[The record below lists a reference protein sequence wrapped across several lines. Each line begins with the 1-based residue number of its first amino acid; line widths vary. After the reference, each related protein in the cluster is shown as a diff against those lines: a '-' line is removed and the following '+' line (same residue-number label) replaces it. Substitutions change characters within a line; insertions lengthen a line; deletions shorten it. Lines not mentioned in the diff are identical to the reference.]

1 MARLDNSSRQKFLD
15 YMGKQRGGQGFTGE
29 QFQQFNQDEQGF
41 AAGFPDFAKMGA
53 QPTPQPPPMPN
64 AGSAAGAA
72 MGIMPQQNQAY
83 IDNYN
88 AQLQQSPWLG
98 MKVQQQNVSQPGGQ
112 QDGQVVVQPLPAQKQ
127 TIVPPQGVTG
137 GGQVQQPDQNQQ
149 SQDEW
154 QGAFNS
160 SYGQPNF
167 NAGLDINLDGKID
180 FNDYQQYNANGGQ
193 KNIYSNRNSA
203 GVYVDE
209 KGNPIGVTQP
219 GNDPG
224 DDVVFGGGPRFEGGF
239 RAPGGNFLG
248 VDGSFS
254 PGGGQFTGGGF
265 QPGGQQPGGSPG
277 SGISLDQLFADP
289 RFASLFGQ
297 SGFQGIN
304 DRVGGAETYLNTR
317 FDQLG
322 GQVGGRFNNVDS
334 ALGGIRSAQDSQTN
348 LLGGQIGSGF
358 SGANDRFSNID
369 SVLSGM
375 PEGVRSVLEPFMRQ
389 GFGDVNSN
397 IGNVT
402 RGIGEGFN
410 DVTGAIGNVG
420 SQLGDRFNNV
430 DTSLG
435 GLQRGQTGIG
445 QQIGGL
451 GTDIGNRFGNLNTG
465 LDSRFSGLQSGIDSQ
480 FSGLS
485 DRFSGLDT
493 GQRNIQDLLG
503 TGAGSLQ
510 SRIGQELGGVN
521 NNINDRFNSLNGG
534 IAGLDTNITNR
545 FDGLGSDISNRFNN
559 QDARF
564 NSLDTGI
571 GGIRGDITGLGDN
584 ITGLT
589 GNVDARYN
597 DIQGLIDSLGGQFG
611 NLAGDVNS
619 RTQIG
624 DLLKN
629 FTGEQFD
636 DPSIYGTVESA
647 IKSRLGGAVADD
659 PRVQSQ
665 LADLDKSQLD
675 RKNQRIE
682 DLKRMGI
689 NADDGNYFSEGDE
702 MSEQFNRERLNVLA
716 NGENMRTADFG
727 TGLNLGNSQGDLD
740 VNQARINLDK
750 FLGTGDL
757 GVREKESDARIKSL
771 DAQIKQAQ
779 QQRDDSF
786 LSDIF
791 GTAAKFLP
799 FLL

>member
-1 MARLDNSSRQKFLD
+1 
-15 YMGKQRGGQGFTGE
+15 
-29 QFQQFNQDEQGF
+29 
-41 AAGFPDFAKMGA
+41 
-53 QPTPQPPPMPN
+53 
-64 AGSAAGAA
+64 
-72 MGIMPQQNQAY
+72 
-83 IDNYN
+83 
-88 AQLQQSPWLG
+88 
-98 MKVQQQNVSQPGGQ
+98 
-112 QDGQVVVQPLPAQKQ
+112 
-127 TIVPPQGVTG
+127 
-137 GGQVQQPDQNQQ
+137 
-149 SQDEW
+149 
-154 QGAFNS
+154 
-160 SYGQPNF
+160 
-167 NAGLDINLDGKID
+167 
-180 FNDYQQYNANGGQ
+180 
-193 KNIYSNRNSA
+193 
-203 GVYVDE
+203 
-209 KGNPIGVTQP
+209 
-219 GNDPG
+219 
-224 DDVVFGGGPRFEGGF
+224 
-239 RAPGGNFLG
+239 
-248 VDGSFS
+248 
-254 PGGGQFTGGGF
+254 
-265 QPGGQQPGGSPG
+265 
-277 SGISLDQLFADP
+277 
-289 RFASLFGQ
+289 
-297 SGFQGIN
+297 
-304 DRVGGAETYLNTR
+304 
-317 FDQLG
+317 
-322 GQVGGRFNNVDS
+322 
-334 ALGGIRSAQDSQTN
+334 
-348 LLGGQIGSGF
+348 
-358 SGANDRFSNID
+358 
-369 SVLSGM
+369 
-375 PEGVRSVLEPFMRQ
+375 
-389 GFGDVNSN
+389 
-397 IGNVT
+397 
-402 RGIGEGFN
+402 
-410 DVTGAIGNVG
+410 
-420 SQLGDRFNNV
+420 
-430 DTSLG
+430 
-435 GLQRGQTGIG
+435 
-445 QQIGGL
+445 
-451 GTDIGNRFGNLNTG
+451 
-465 LDSRFSGLQSGIDSQ
+465 
-480 FSGLS
+480 
-485 DRFSGLDT
+485 
-493 GQRNIQDLLG
+493 
-503 TGAGSLQ
+503 LQ

-757 GVREKESDARIKSL
+757 GVREKEADARIKSI

-779 QQRDDSF
+779 QRRDDDF
-786 LSDIF
+786 LSDLF

>member
-29 QFQQFNQDEQGF
+29 QFQQFNQDEQAF
-41 AAGFPDFAKMGA
+41 AAGFPDFAKMGQ
-53 QPTPQPPPMPN
+53 QPTQPS
-64 AGSAAGAA
+64 G
-72 MGIMPQQNQAY
+72 QQN
-83 IDNYN
+83 
-88 AQLQQSPWLG
+88 
-98 MKVQQQNVSQPGGQ
+98 
-112 QDGQVVVQPLPAQKQ
+112 GQVVVQPLPAKQ
-127 TIVPPQGVTG
+127 DPAPRMAQPTQYAPKQPQHYSNNPGPTFTPPSSFQPGGDMFFALGGGPATRPSIIPQQGVTG
-137 GGQVQQPDQNQQ
+137 GGQVQPPNQNQQ
-149 SQDEW
+149 SEDEW

-265 QPGGQQPGGSPG
+265 QPGGQQPGGSPA
-277 SGISLDQLFADP
+277 SGISLDQIFADP

-304 DRVGGAETYLNTR
+304 DRVGGAETALNTR

-402 RGIGEGFN
+402 RGIGEG
-410 DVTGAIGNVG
+410 
-420 SQLGDRFNNV
+420 
-430 DTSLG
+430 
-435 GLQRGQTGIG
+435 
-445 QQIGGL
+445 
-451 GTDIGNRFGNLNTG
+451 FGNLNTG

-757 GVREKESDARIKSL
+757 GVREKEADARIKSI

-779 QQRDDSF
+779 QRRDDDF
-786 LSDIF
+786 LSDLF

>member
-1 MARLDNSSRQKFLD
+1 VAYRLIK
-15 YMGKQRGGQGFTGE
+15 
-29 QFQQFNQDEQGF
+29 
-41 AAGFPDFAKMGA
+41 
-53 QPTPQPPPMPN
+53 
-64 AGSAAGAA
+64 
-72 MGIMPQQNQAY
+72 
-83 IDNYN
+83 
-88 AQLQQSPWLG
+88 
-98 MKVQQQNVSQPGGQ
+98 
-112 QDGQVVVQPLPAQKQ
+112 
-127 TIVPPQGVTG
+127 
-137 GGQVQQPDQNQQ
+137 
-149 SQDEW
+149 
-154 QGAFNS
+154 
-160 SYGQPNF
+160 
-167 NAGLDINLDGKID
+167 
-180 FNDYQQYNANGGQ
+180 
-193 KNIYSNRNSA
+193 
-203 GVYVDE
+203 
-209 KGNPIGVTQP
+209 
-219 GNDPG
+219 
-224 DDVVFGGGPRFEGGF
+224 
-239 RAPGGNFLG
+239 
-248 VDGSFS
+248 
-254 PGGGQFTGGGF
+254 
-265 QPGGQQPGGSPG
+265 
-277 SGISLDQLFADP
+277 SLLTHAL
-289 RFASLFGQ
+289 RSLFGQ

-304 DRVGGAETYLNTR
+304 DRVGGAETALNTR

-402 RGIGEGFN
+402 RGIGEG
-410 DVTGAIGNVG
+410 
-420 SQLGDRFNNV
+420 
-430 DTSLG
+430 
-435 GLQRGQTGIG
+435 
-445 QQIGGL
+445 
-451 GTDIGNRFGNLNTG
+451 FGNLNTG

-757 GVREKESDARIKSL
+757 GVREKEADARIKSI

-779 QQRDDSF
+779 QRRDDDF
-786 LSDIF
+786 LSDLF

>member
-1 MARLDNSSRQKFLD
+1 MARLDNSSRQKFLN
-15 YMGKQRGGQGFTGE
+15 YMNDKGGFTGDQFS
-29 QFQQFNQDEQGF
+29 QFQADEQSF
-41 AAGFPDFAKMGA
+41 VNGFPDFAKMGQ
-53 QPTPQPPPMPN
+53 QPAPQPVQPN
-64 AGSAAGAA
+64 
-72 MGIMPQQNQAY
+72 QQNGT
-83 IDNYN
+83 
-88 AQLQQSPWLG
+88 PT
-98 MKVQQQNVSQPGGQ
+98 VP
-112 QDGQVVVQPLPAQKQ
+112 VQPLPPAQKQ

-137 GGQVQQPDQNQQ
+137 GGQVQPPNQNQQ

-180 FNDYQQYNANGGQ
+180 FNDYLQYNANGGQ
-193 KNIYSNRNSA
+193 KNIYSTRNA
-203 GVYVDE
+203 NGVYVDE
-209 KGNPIGVTQP
+209 NGNPIGVTQQ

-224 DDVVFGGGPRFEGGF
+224 DDQVFGGGPRMQPGMGFPGGF
-239 RAPGGNFLG
+239 NFGGFDMGGNFTG
-248 VDGSFS
+248 YQ
-254 PGGGQFTGGGF
+254 PG
-265 QPGGQQPGGSPG
+265 GGQQPGGAPGGSPT
-277 SGISLDQLFADP
+277 SGITIDQIFADP

-304 DRVGGAETYLNTR
+304 DRVGGVETSVGNR

-358 SGANDRFSNID
+358 SGVNDRFSNID

-375 PEGVRSVLEPFMRQ
+375 PEGVRSVLEPFISNS
-389 GFGDVNSN
+389 FGD
-397 IGNVT
+397 
-402 RGIGEGFN
+402 
-410 DVTGAIGNVG
+410 
-420 SQLGDRFNNV
+420 LNN
-430 DTSLG
+430 
-435 GLQRGQTGIG
+435 
-445 QQIGGL
+445 
-451 GTDIGNRFGNLNTG
+451 G

-480 FSGLS
+480 ITGLG
-485 DRFSGLDT
+485 DRFSGLDA

-503 TGAGSLQ
+503 TGEGSLQ

-521 NNINDRFNSLNGG
+521 NNINDRFNSLSGG

-571 GGIRGDITGLGDN
+571 GDIRGDITGLGDN

-597 DIQGLIDSLGGQFG
+597 DIQGLINALGGQFG

-629 FTGEQFD
+629 FTGEQFT

-647 IKSRLGGAVADD
+647 IKNRLSGDVADD

-665 LADLDKSQLD
+665 LADLEKSQTD

-689 NADDGNYFSEGDE
+689 NADDGNYFSEGDKLGE
-702 MSEQFNRERLNVLA
+702 SFNRERLNVLA
-716 NGENMRTADFG
+716 NGENLRTADLG

>member
-29 QFQQFNQDEQGF
+29 QFQQFNQDEQAF
-41 AAGFPDFAKMGA
+41 AAGFPDFAKMGQ
-53 QPTPQPPPMPN
+53 QPTQPS
-64 AGSAAGAA
+64 G
-72 MGIMPQQNQAY
+72 QQN
-83 IDNYN
+83 
-88 AQLQQSPWLG
+88 
-98 MKVQQQNVSQPGGQ
+98 
-112 QDGQVVVQPLPAQKQ
+112 GQVVVQPLPAQKQ

-265 QPGGQQPGGSPG
+265 QPGGQQPGGSPA
-277 SGISLDQLFADP
+277 SGISLDQIFADP
-289 RFASLFGQ
+289 RFGSLFGQ

-304 DRVGGAETYLNTR
+304 DRVGGAETALNTR

-358 SGANDRFSNID
+358 SGVNDRFSNID

-402 RGIGEGFN
+402 RGIGEG
-410 DVTGAIGNVG
+410 
-420 SQLGDRFNNV
+420 
-430 DTSLG
+430 
-435 GLQRGQTGIG
+435 
-445 QQIGGL
+445 
-451 GTDIGNRFGNLNTG
+451 FGNLNTG

-757 GVREKESDARIKSL
+757 GVREKEADARIKSI

-779 QQRDDSF
+779 QRRDDDF
-786 LSDIF
+786 LSDLF